1 MRNLTIVVGADGSA
15 DSRGAAVWA
24 AEEAVRRGWSVTLL
38 FADPPVKVR
47 GLAGSTRL
55 PPIED
60 VGRAGRQFVVD
71 EAEWLRSQA
80 PGVPIT
86 AEFVAE
92 AAVPALIEASRSC
105 RMIAVGS
112 RGRSQVTALILGS
125 VASHV
130 CAHAECPVVVVRGEI
145 RTAGPVVVG
154 VDGSSAAEPALDVAF
169 TEASTRGAP
178 LDALHAYDLV
188 PAPYEGLLR
197 PPAVLGQDAVE
208 AAALV
213 SEVLAGWQQKYPD
226 VVVRHRLVR
235 GHPVTALLD
244 ASDSAQLVVL
254 GSRGRGEFVGLVL
267 GSTSAALIRGSGCP
281 VAIARVI
288 T

>member
-1 MRNLTIVVGADGSA
+1 M
-15 DSRGAAVWA
+15 
-24 AEEAVRRGWSVTLL
+24 
-38 FADPPVKVR
+38 
-47 GLAGSTRL
+47 
-55 PPIED
+55 
-60 VGRAGRQFVVD
+60 Q
-71 EAEWLRSQA
+71 
-80 PGVPIT
+80 IT
-86 AEFVAE
+86 AEFSTE
-92 AAVPALIEASRSC
+92 AAVPALIGASRSC
-105 RMIAVGS
+105 QMIAVGS

-145 RTAGPVVVG
+145 RPAGPVVVG
-154 VDGSSAAEPALDVAF
+154 VDGSTAAESALDVAF

-178 LDALHAYDLV
+178 LDALHAYDMV

-197 PPAVLGQDAVE
+197 PPADALGQEAVE

-213 SEVLAGWQQKYPD
+213 SEVLAGWQEKYPD

-254 GSRGRGEFVGLVL
+254 GSRGHGEFVGLVL